1 MTLFKRLTL
10 RRSYC
15 GSGVQTVDFLQMI
28 YWWCVISTSNIKIHS
43 LITMVSI
50 NSLHITGTTTVFVAL
65 AGMAITIAL
74 CK

>member
-28 YWWCVISTSNIKIHS
+28 Y
-43 LITMVSI
+43 
-50 NSLHITGTTTVFVAL
+50 
-65 AGMAITIAL
+65 
-74 CK
+74 